1 MAQLSPRMVALGTAR
16 SEIREAFAFAQAR
29 AAEVGPEQVDDFS
42 IGNPSVPAPERVG
55 ELVKALTDELDPVML
70 HGYTPAQGDAKVRQA
85 LAEDLNARFGT
96 DYDKD
101 CFYLTAG
108 AAGALSCAL
117 TAMGCPGDQFI
128 TFAPYF
134 PEYKVFVESAGG
146 ELVAV
151 PARIS
156 DFQPDIE
163 VLQTSIRPE
172 TKAVII
178 NTPNNPTGVVYSKET
193 IRALAEVLTEKSKEF
208 GHPIYLL
215 SDEPYREI
223 VYTGEPLPWIPNYYP
238 NTLVCYSY
246 SKSLSLPGQRIGY
259 VLVPRTVEDFQLV
272 YAAVCGAGRALGY
285 VCAPSLFQFVVAK
298 CGGLTADLSVYRTNR
313 DLLLDS
319 LRAMGYTCAQPDGA
333 FYLFPQTPEPDAAA
347 FCERAKKYDLIL
359 VSGDS
364 FGCPGHVRISYC
376 VPTEQIRR
384 SLPKFKALAEEYG
397 LCPGN

>member
-1 MAQLSPRMVALGTAR
+1 MAQLSPRMVALGSAR

-29 AAEVGPEQVDDFS
+29 AAAVGPENVDDFS
-42 IGNPSVPAPERVG
+42 IGNPSVPAPAQVG
-55 ELVKALTDELDPVML
+55 ALVKALTDETDPVLL
-70 HGYTPAQGDAKVRQA
+70 HGYTPAQGDAAVRQA
-85 LAEDLNARFGT
+85 LADGLNARFGT
-96 DYDKD
+96 DYDGD

-108 AAGALSCAL
+108 AAAALSCAL
-117 TAMGCPGDQFI
+117 SAMGCPGDEFL

-146 ELVAV
+146 ALVAV
-151 PARIS
+151 PANLE
-156 DFQPDIE
+156 DFQPDME
-163 VLQTSIRPE
+163 ALRAALTPN
-172 TKAVII
+172 TKAVLI
-178 NTPNNPTGVVYSKET
+178 NTPNNPTGVVYSEET
-193 IRALAEVLTEKSKEF
+193 LRALGAVLAEKSAEY

-223 VYTGEPLPWIPNYYP
+223 AYTDAPLPWVPAFYP

-259 VLVPRTVEDFQLV
+259 VLIPRSLEDFDQV

-298 CGGLTADLSVYRTNR
+298 CGGLTADLSVYRANR
-313 DLLLDS
+313 DLLLGA
-319 LRAMGYTCAQPDGA
+319 LREMGYTCAQPDGA
-333 FYLFPQTPEPDAAA
+333 FYLFPRTPEPDAAA
-347 FCERAKKYDLIL
+347 FCERARKYDLIL

-384 SLPKFKALAEEYG
+384 ALPKFRALAEEYG
-397 LCPGN
+397 LTK